1 MVLDSYNNVRYV
13 DAKST
18 YSYEAGYVLSGKDEV
33 KMKEIAEKKNYF
45 SKTDTLLL
53 KGVAIIMMMYHHC
66 FLDETRFEGHEI
78 IPTPFSLETLM
89 HTSNFCKLCVAIFV
103 FLSAYGMT
111 ISLKKINTDMDLS
124 AKEFTL
130 YTKKRFFNLM
140 HGWLFVFILCQ
151 IFTFLINRYQVKRY
165 GNSVA
170 EAIVYFLLDGLGVA
184 DLFGTPT
191 LVATWWY
198 MSFAI
203 AIIIIF
209 PLLILLYKKIGSM
222 GMLLFAAIMPRIINI
237 HYEPFEDW
245 FLVIIF
251 GIVFAD
257 YNLLVQMKE
266 KKFTEKIILDKSI
279 KLLLCFLLLQ
289 LGVFLREDCELGF
302 FFEFRHGILC
312 LLVIYAIYEFLPDI
326 KYLNTML
333 IFAGKHSMNMF
344 LTHTLIRHV
353 YFNDFTYSFK
363 YPVLIV
369 AVLFG
374 ISLLLSI
381 LIEQMKKLIGYNHLV
396 EYLRKRWF

>member
-1 MVLDSYNNVRYV
+1 
-13 DAKST
+13 
-18 YSYEAGYVLSGKDEV
+18 
-33 KMKEIAEKKNYF
+33 MKKVVETKNFF
-45 SKTDTLLL
+45 SKADTLLL

-78 IPTPFSLETLM
+78 NPTPFTMETLM
-89 HTSNFCKLCVAIFV
+89 QTSNFCKLCVAIFV

-111 ISLKKINTDMDLS
+111 ISLKKINKDMNLS
-124 AKEFTL
+124 ADEFTS

-140 HGWLFVFILCQ
+140 HGWLFVFLFSQ
-151 IFTFLINRYQVKRY
+151 VFSFFMNRYQIEKY
-165 GNSVA
+165 GPDLA
-170 EAIVYFLLDGLGVA
+170 EGIVYFLLDGLGVA

-203 AIIIIF
+203 VIIIIF
-209 PLLILLYKKIGSM
+209 PLLILLYKKIGSV
-222 GMLLFAAIMPRIINI
+222 GTLLFAAIMPRIIKVN
-237 HYEPFEDW
+237 YEPMEDW

-251 GIVFAD
+251 GIIFAD
-257 YNLLVQMKE
+257 CNLLVRMKE
-266 KKFTEKIILDKSI
+266 KKFTDKVIWDKAI

-312 LLVIYAIYEFLPDI
+312 LLVIYVIYEFLPDI

-333 IFAGKHSMNMF
+333 IFIGKHSMNMF
-344 LTHTLIRHV
+344 LIHTFIRHV

-369 AVLFG
+369 AVLFS
-374 ISLLLSI
+374 ISLVISI
-381 LIEQMKKLIGYNHLV
+381 LIEQMKKWIGYNRLV
-396 EYLRKRWF
+396 ESLRKRWF